1 MLYIKCVFFQSI
13 VPSNSTAQP
22 QSSPGP
28 DKVREEHV
36 SIPCQHFTNTNYN
49 LPQVAPIQSLMP
61 SWDDRIVSLLYWMN
75 TTWNI
80 QSNILLNE
88 LEQLW
93 NTPLHIMLCVIFI
106 SKYLYSPL
114 FVVAWDFNSIICCPF
129 LASSPPLFLL
139 FLEKIKGKR
148 LSRYQ
153 LEFSN
158 IPNPWYWK
166 YLTIPMKI

>member
-1 MLYIKCVFFQSI
+1 MCFLSVHCAVQLHSRASVQSRARQGEGGACKYSVSAFYQHQLQSPSSCPNPIFDAELRRQNCVSL
-13 VPSNSTAQP
+13 VLN
-22 QSSPGP
+22 
-28 DKVREEHV
+28 E
-36 SIPCQHFTNTNYN
+36 YN
-49 LPQVAPIQSLMP
+49 LKYSIKYSTE
-61 SWDDRIVSLLYWMN
+61 WIG
-75 TTWNI
+75 TT
-80 QSNILLNE
+80 LKYAF
-88 LEQLW
+88 
-93 NTPLHIMLCVIFI
+93 HIMLCVIFI